1 MDEDKLILKPE
12 FKNIYYIEKFI
23 RKSTNIPDDKRN
35 IALIVATELFD
46 NIVEH
51 SNGPSDSYI
60 ILTVSHRERTKM
72 VFSYETTNFK
82 DLIEGVRRSR
92 PHYDPKAGRYRGM
105 GLRMTRYLSSHVVY
119 QDNEPMSSI
128 IVYL

>member
-1 MDEDKLILKPE
+1 MEEDILILKPE
-12 FKNIYYIEKFI
+12 FKNIYYVEQLIK
-23 RKSTNIPDDKRN
+23 RSLNIPDEKRN
-35 IALIVATELFD
+35 MALIVATEMFD

-51 SNGPSDSYI
+51 SDSPDEAFI
-60 ILTVSHRERTKM
+60 TISISHKQRTKI
-72 VFSYETTNFK
+72 VFSYETRNFQ

-119 QDNEPMSSI
+119 QENEPLSSI

>member
-1 MDEDKLILKPE
+1 MEEDKLVLKPE
-12 FKNIYYIEKFI
+12 FKNIYYVEKLI
-23 RKSTNIPDDKRN
+23 CTSLNIPDDKRN
-35 IALIVATELFD
+35 KALIIATELFD

-51 SNGPSDSYI
+51 SNGPADNYI
-60 ILTVSHRERTKM
+60 VITISHRQRTKLS
-72 VFSYETTNFK
+72 FSYETTNFQ

-105 GLRMTRYLSSHVVY
+105 GLRMTRYLASHVVY
-119 QDNEPMSSI
+119 QDSVPMSAI

>member
-1 MDEDKLILKPE
+1 MEEDKLILKPE
-12 FKNIYYIEKFI
+12 FKNIYYVERLIN
-23 RKSTNIPDDKRN
+23 RSLNIPDEKRN
-35 IALIVATELFD
+35 MALIIATEMFD

-51 SNGPSDSYI
+51 SNGPSDSFI
-60 ILTVSHRERTKM
+60 IITISHRQRTKI
-72 VFSYETTNFK
+72 VFSYETTNFQ

-119 QDNEPMSSI
+119 QENEPMSAI

>member
-1 MDEDKLILKPE
+1 MEEDKLILKPE
-12 FKNIYYIEKFI
+12 FKNIYYVERLIN
-23 RKSTNIPDDKRN
+23 RSLNIPDEKRN
-35 IALIVATELFD
+35 MAMIISTEMFD

-51 SNGPSDSYI
+51 SNRPSDSFI
-60 ILTVSHRERTKM
+60 IITISHRQRTKI
-72 VFSYETTNFK
+72 VFSYETTNFQ

-119 QDNEPMSSI
+119 QENEPMASI